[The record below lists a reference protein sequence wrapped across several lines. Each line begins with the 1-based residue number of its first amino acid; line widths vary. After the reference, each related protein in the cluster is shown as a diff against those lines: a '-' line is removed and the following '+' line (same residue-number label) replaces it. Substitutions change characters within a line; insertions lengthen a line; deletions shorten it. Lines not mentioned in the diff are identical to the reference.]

1 MTDLNPSLTDF
12 DKSLI
17 TEAPKPPELKP
28 FSVWSEENQLT
39 EADPQSYVQYS
50 DYVREGYLEQGAYTP
65 SVEGEISGSLN
76 SKLADLGVV
85 DEEAIQALT
94 ATKEP
99 SFEEKFEYVRAGLNS
114 DDEDWMTLTEYKAG
128 EKVVAAGGTVQ
139 PYQDKIA
146 GLKLKSE
153 EVVNRRFDEV
163 KRNLVESNQI
173 PLAYVTNETGER
185 ELLVGDAAENMTVNQ
200 AIKASKIGGVSFKD
214 GLAAQALLSPVAGLD
229 IKLYKFKQIAEISE
243 SIAELAQQDSSVA
256 EHVTGHTL
264 QLARESQNA
273 WDATTQSLT
282 RGLSDLMTA
291 VGVESEESN
300 DEKKRV
306 YIASR
311 QSFDNTVEY
320 ITDKLN
326 SSGANYKAEDV
337 RDAYEAHVIHEG
349 ARRGTFKLHQDPS
362 EAGKNLYKTALG
374 PVLNPAVFAR
384 EEDMINTLAAHPE
397 LTAQQKKLF
406 IEKRVDVLKQNFAS
420 YSKLLSESAVGDD
433 WAKALI
439 DGRQAGRDD
448 LDIFDD
454 FVAKDENFNEYLD
467 SAKGIAYSVWD
478 SVATLVYAAPA
489 IMGAD
494 WAKDGLAD
502 AVQRQSDRREV
513 AQIFGEQYGLFQDVS
528 ESVAPLIVDIAATT
542 ALATVSGGTLGAGY
556 LALRTAAKGGAQ
568 LTAKGF
574 AKALTSNVLRASTK
588 QGYKEVADKAANV
601 LIRESLEK
609 GGRAKTIEAIEAF
622 NKVASSKF
630 NIGVAGFVPAATR
643 SGAMTYASLYNQLR
657 KDPELSEDEAHDRA
671 LGFALTS
678 GAITGAI
685 TAGFSM
691 IGRGGVEDALLKGMT
706 FRESKA
712 VFQAMG
718 NTSGISDTLVAGAMK
733 TVMNASIKKYGA
745 FALGKKI
752 AKNAVD
758 ESLEEGLDQLV
769 NSFVEDVAL
778 NQDTPMLERMT
789 QVWHAAQVGGIL
801 GGGVPTI
808 QAGARFVGYTPMDQI
823 ESRIRMTNEFAE
835 QVSSELEGTG
845 SPLTAQQVRQIIKT
859 RAQSRGAAEAAA
871 ELAPTPSEGTST
883 VTEQSLLREENA
895 KRSKEIAQ
903 EISKLSDESTLP
915 KKEEEREAEVALREQ
930 RRIELEQESAAISQ
944 KEQNLEV
951 AAQSPTTPDFTL
963 TDQKVDPVVF
973 LQSLNDS
980 SPLDVEIA
988 LENIRNQQSVSVRNS
1003 EPVTV
1008 LETPFDY
1015 GRKSPREIKDY
1026 TGPYI
1031 DFTQEQANAESA
1043 GVTLQGESRT
1053 NISSANNSV
1062 RGFDPSKSKRYSS
1075 RPSPNTFR
1083 YEESPFSGP
1092 DAEEKA
1098 NRLIGFAMSNGFPIN
1113 PDPNVNYG
1121 LPMPSDSSRQS
1132 ASEFV
1137 SSAVY
1142 TAYPKL
1148 APPKNAKL
1156 DPDNEKRPLRTYF
1169 DPVSGTTV
1177 TQPVKF
1183 FVDDRGNGVFDNDP
1197 ISIIEML
1204 RAGKT
1209 VKVPRSFNRA
1219 NLNPAIRIKNEMV
1232 TDVVGPTAEGTL
1244 LESKVTNAR
1253 GVSPIGPNNTRAS
1266 AIANIRFKPA
1276 KNLPEGVPE
1285 FDENGSPTTDSNFSS
1300 TTSIKRKINR
1310 FALELE
1316 KTGDE
1321 TNRNAQALLEAGNG
1335 ELDEEFRM
1343 VAFESAKQEFLF
1355 NAQLFGLRAKVEA
1368 FGEGT
1373 NPTTPFDELVAQ
1385 TGSKNVDQAAQKLLP
1400 FIKVESNKE
1409 LTGEAILGLFVEQK
1423 LLNNPDFANNTTP
1436 TFDTLLKK
1444 AANRFKNQQEEATS
1458 LRQQRAASTLPFDI
1472 TPDQFKNPKVSSWV
1486 FNFGENPVGDFASPQ
1501 DISNTVSG
1509 AMKKAVN
1516 TVNTSPDLR
1525 EGIVKV
1531 ILEDVLE
1538 DPEMEDMVENASSK
1552 DLFGIFASWL
1562 SSGNGDTRPSVNK
1575 LVDAIEKNELSTSGT
1590 DFLNALQLVRLV
1602 TPSDG
1607 ASYENSDAVSDFQA
1621 QFNAGAETEIT
1632 AEEAKN
1638 TMIALTKAV
1647 RTHLSRSNITDAE
1660 RGVITAKNKADIER
1674 LGLESGNPDSV
1685 IEALK
1690 EVAKNS
1696 KIPSHKFVAALLLR
1710 DTAFIK
1716 KIKFVMGEAKAD
1728 IAGKYIKGKD
1738 GSDSVFIN
1746 ITSGNGRGLVNTLL
1760 EEYVHAFISGTISN
1774 PPSSKQGIVNQL
1786 SSVFDFAKETYESQ
1800 KEISGPIP
1808 SLENALADL
1817 NEFTAQFLLSED
1829 VQKHFKNLK
1838 PTNNSSPFDSFL
1850 INIAMLFPNVGI
1862 GSAREV
1868 AKSLGDI
1875 IDVGSNPRKMPYT
1888 NAGAWAGAVAD
1899 NATLSS
1905 SPVFSPEYM
1914 AERKAERR
1922 EALREMQDETE
1933 EKRLES
1939 KRLKD
1944 EVEREKF
1951 LSLIP
1956 EEDRSEALPLLNYLR
1971 GLIPFGMELEFVT
1984 ESDGSSS
1991 FVRSDS
1997 SAVYI
2002 NLPLMLSQTGGV
2014 RDIAGRAIA
2023 GVIINEELVHSA
2035 SWSSMTDEEIQDYI
2049 NSLSDSDFV
2058 DIAKEYYIGNEPR
2071 IAAAIASLQSSD
2083 PQVVA
2088 RAKYGLA
2095 QEKLRMHFQKVTRG
2109 FTTEDDVQ
2117 FWKSKPSLLKILGR
2131 YFRGIINRWVAKR
2144 EQIGPAADVALNKLI
2159 IEMRAIEAGFVR
2171 QPTKMA
2177 FDTKNPT
2184 EVFQMF
2190 EVVNQDFV
2198 GLAQTPQTMDDG
2210 SPQTMDDDESYL
2222 TPDQLQ
2228 NLNNVRNEKSQKA
2241 PEPIHSE
2248 FSPVVQAANNLA
2260 DGFNLS
2266 NGTSVTLE
2274 RGENGSVLFEGGG
2287 RAFVVVNVNGSRVA
2301 FYQSSGDGGK
2311 VLQSGK
2317 WYPTTGLEKGGMWLN
2332 KTNSEGMATYYGSR
2346 AFAEIASKLDNT
2358 LGNVKRF
2365 VLRTDD
2371 GSVIRDIRSQQGTA
2385 VGVLPS
2391 PEIRARINPDGRETF
2406 SDDDGRVSQA
2416 VKDLAA
2422 EFDSAAGMKSP
2433 QSGILYSAP
2442 VEDAEYMAAVESGDM
2457 ETAQRMVDEAA
2468 QGAGYDRK
2476 AYHGSKSK
2484 GFTVFDR
2491 NKGGTGVVGDRRKV
2505 GFYFSDSRNA
2515 ASWFADEILVEKED
2529 DIEIDFDDFIVYG
2542 DGPFF
2547 ILEGQSDINAGPFA
2561 SENEAERA
2569 AREIADIWNDAEI
2582 GDEVYRNDNMMDVF
2596 LQVKNPKVVDTVT
2609 DFRNAEGVAESEGFD
2624 SIIAE
2629 DIPDG
2634 DEVST
2639 VTVVFSPNQ
2648 IKSADPVTRDAN
2660 GNVIPLSQRFDE
2672 KKSSILYSAPMAG
2685 AEKVLTEVD
2694 NTLGLEQRE
2703 TLYGRE
2709 ENKQRDGGSR
2719 TLASAASP
2727 AGGRGARSRS
2737 GRSGRTE
2744 ETPLVDAPTVYG
2756 IKGGIPRVIQAA
2768 KSYATKVGI
2777 PYVRQEEYVKIDPA
2791 FSSRLAKAYAEMKHD
2806 PDDPKVKEAYT
2817 ALVNQTKAQ
2826 YEELVENGFSFW
2838 FFDSKNDPYDDKP
2851 WRSIKDLRDTNSMGV
2866 FPTEE
2871 GFGSS
2876 GKIIARNPL
2885 EEDTGLMWSY
2895 GSPDGPKKRVLANDL
2910 FRAVHDAF
2918 GHGLEGAGFRAQ
2930 GEENAWQAHVRLF
2943 YGSAVHAMTSETR
2956 GQNSWV
2962 NFGPKGPEN
2971 QVAMGS
2977 IETTFADQH
2986 VGLMPSWAW
2995 TERVSPDEPVILGS
3009 APVEGQPVAGFPSL
3023 LTRSGKLARPY
3034 DLSKDPVGKLR
3045 PEGQAE
3051 LSRELAFGLITPEEY
3066 QEQYDERF
3074 GAPVTFTSIPKPATT
3089 EEIFNAVRGETK
3101 KGRTIRSEDIPSG
3114 RYKVRLDIPAYT
3126 DHDVWVVV
3134 FHENTPKA
3142 TALHYTSSAI
3152 LNNVTFDVKQ
3162 EDAARTALRINKT
3175 PMAKMVGD
3183 YEAVTAKEAESL
3195 AQEAMNSTEWVE
3207 IGMNPYRHSYFYD
3220 KANQDPLVSAE
3231 QVVQVGGA
3239 VYAKGVEYGSRTE
3252 TMEDGSRQF
3261 LYSAPLSAAPSSK
3274 PTGSTINFSAV
3285 VDLLEIPVYE
3295 LETGKPQNF
3304 IMEFLNKVFA
3314 GELPEAFR
3322 RLIQN
3327 RDAYKRLTEANVVAY
3342 KQEMD
3347 KLIEEN
3353 YGGYEYAPMDLI
3365 ALAQGHYTGNIV
3377 TEEVLKDIDKD
3388 YDAAHA
3394 DAEKKRKVGLITEE
3408 EADSLKGLAH
3418 NRRTKATDKAYKEA
3432 ITSREADRD
3441 AALRELAKESP
3452 KLAAHIIDIRQRLII
3467 PLQKILVK
3475 SGLDDNIGVKI
3486 SETGGVYIT
3495 RSYKMFTDSSY
3506 LQKVR
3511 EDPNYQVVRDEAMRF
3526 FDKQFKDKKFEE
3538 LVDGGMD
3545 KSRAE
3550 VEAGILLDIEN
3561 QSYPHSSYAQE
3572 VLNTFL
3578 MRYDE
3583 GGRDSTT
3590 ASPKHYKMIEDNL
3603 KRRKDLPVEIRN
3615 LLGEIGSEAGI
3626 DLILRTYSTVA
3637 TLASQQAFLNQLI
3650 SFGERTG
3657 VMVTVEEKLATKE
3670 NRVKYANFEAAR
3682 SGAPSKNDPLSG
3694 MLVDPEFKKLLDTT
3708 LKDSFSMD
3716 YADTAEKAVKGVVGL
3731 AANLS
3736 GKAMAAKT
3744 LGSIG
3749 FYLRNGIGN
3758 LLFGTSQGFLRY
3770 DKMIAEMA
3778 KGTVGVFKDGKIDP
3792 ELNELIGLNIKGDEL
3807 RAGVMRDLL
3816 NGRVTPDGIRKQIE
3830 ELGEKTKLNIVTKSL
3845 AVIEKKAQ
3853 DLSAA
3858 LDAAYKVAY
3867 YNHELAILKEAQ
3879 AADTSTVE
3887 EGEEVGVNNLAA
3899 MSDTQIKRLAARK
3912 VVMTSQ
3918 AYSQAPPA
3926 VTEFTKSGLGL
3937 LFAPFIR
3944 FKVEVPRI
3952 VINTY
3957 KLASEEIA
3965 SGNPVL
3971 VRRGQIRMI
3980 SMTGTIGVLSS
3991 ALPMILAALSG
4002 IGDEE
4007 DEAMRASIPDYL
4019 RGHTFFYY
4027 RWNGELKSVDLTYVN
4042 PYSLLVDPFL
4052 RAYENIRSGEFTEAG
4067 AALALGLVRDQYLDD
4082 QILAGAVSEARRNLN
4097 PSTGKPIWNKGADGP
4112 VEAGSK
4118 ILGYIAKEAYAP
4130 RLGKDFV
4137 EGWSTGSLKGMTL
4150 EIMDGAMP
4158 ARVHD
4163 VDLQK
4168 QYSRYLLD
4176 LNKRYNNVKSGLN
4189 AVKRNVPMTDGEVAD
4204 IIDENIEDRRLLN
4217 YELMRINKGFS
4228 SLGLTDTDLLKG
4240 MKDKKLG
4247 RDRVALLSKGYMD
4260 KPSFKYII
4268 ESLLDPRTDEYGR
4281 ARAQQVYDH
4290 ASKLNRYI
4298 PVRPITESE

>member
-808 QAGARFVGYTPMDQI
+808 QAGARFVGYTPMDQR
-823 ESRIRMTNEFAE
+823 ESRIRMANEFAE

-1253 GVSPIGPNNTRAS
+1253 GVSTIGPNNTRAS

-1276 KNLPEGVPE
+1276 TLPEGVQE
-1285 FDENGSPTTDSNFSS
+1285 FDKNGSPTTDSNFSD
-1300 TTSIKRKINR
+1300 TTSIKRRINR

-1335 ELDEEFRM
+1335 ELNEEFRM

-1516 TVNTSPDLR
+1516 AVNTSPDLR
-1525 EGIVKV
+1525 KGIVKV

-1562 SSGNGDTRPSVNK
+1562 SSGNGDTRPSVNN
-1575 LVDAIEKNELSTSGT
+1575 LVEMLEDKVLIGSE

-1710 DTAFIK
+1710 DTASIK

-1728 IAGKYIKGKD
+1728 IAGKYVKGKD

-1800 KEISGPIP
+1800 KEVSGPVP
-1808 SLENALADL
+1808 SLENALTDL

-1868 AKSLGDI
+1868 AESLGDI
-1875 IDVGSNPRKMPYT
+1875 IDVGSNPRKGPPT
-1888 NAGAWAGAVAD
+1888 NAGALAGAIAN

-2274 RGENGSVLFEGGG
+2274 RGENGSVLFEAAD
-2287 RAFVVVNVNGSRVA
+2287 RAFVVVNLNGSRVG
-2301 FYQSSGDGGK
+2301 FYQSTGKGGK
-2311 VLQSGK
+2311 KLQSGK
-2317 WYPTTGLEKGGMWLN
+2317 WYPTAGPDKGGKWIN
-2332 KTNSEGMATYYGSR
+2332 KTSSEAMAAYYGSR
-2346 AFAEIASKLDNT
+2346 ALAEIASKLDNT
-2358 LGNVKRF
+2358 LGNVERF
-2365 VLRTDD
+2365 VSRTDN
-2371 GSVIRDIRSQQGTA
+2371 GSSIRDIRSQQGTA
-2385 VGVLPS
+2385 ENLSS
-2391 PEIRARINPDGRETF
+2391 PEFRARVNPDGRETF
-2406 SDDDGRVSQA
+2406 SFRDGRVFQA

-2422 EFDSAAGMKSP
+2422 EFDSAAGMGSP
-2433 QSGILYSAP
+2433 QRYTTLYSAP
-2442 VEDAEYMAAVESGDM
+2442 FSSQDLQPVNEAQNEIDDALLNGRDAIDTGIKGSAVHELAKFM
-2457 ETAQRMVDEAA
+2457 
-2468 QGAGYDRK
+2468 DRLIPTK
-2476 AYHGSKSK
+2476 DKIDWQKNWRGSKKSFKDIPRKEKAFYKDIDNAGTRLVGVLQRALNEYPDFVSWYEERVNMAMDIFAELDPDASK
-2484 GFTVFDR
+2484 P
-2491 NKGGTGVVGDRRKV
+2491 
-2505 GFYFSDSRNA
+2505 
-2515 ASWFADEILVEKED
+2515 E
-2529 DIEIDFDDFIVYG
+2529 DDFILKTLMTITSNGNKVKEQTEDSWSLYQNWKKTG
-2542 DGPFF
+2542 KLVP
-2547 ILEGQSDINAGPFA
+2547 A
-2561 SENEAERA
+2561 SKYNPDRTQ
-2569 AREIADIWNDAEI
+2569 I
-2582 GDEVYRNDNMMDVF
+2582 G
-2596 LQVKNPKVVDTVT
+2596 KNGK
-2609 DFRNAEGVAESEGFD
+2609 
-2624 SIIAE
+2624 
-2629 DIPDG
+2629 
-2634 DEVST
+2634 EVS
-2639 VTVVFSPNQ
+2639 VSWIRGDRQNQ
-2648 IKSADPVTRDAN
+2648 IKSHLALVDKLISNYSWEVVSEFFSRSGTRAELISDLVETFGYTRDKASDLTSGELMDEQVPYSLIFGAKLGSFYNNLN
-2660 GNVIPLSQRFDE
+2660 GDFDTVTMDRWFMRTFGRTIGAQLRKYNRKEMAEKHARFDKALAKYLELDPKATLFKFADSQRSAKSKLDPIGRKRKRSNTMVLALDKHYTKASNRQLAFNPETGTMEEFSGKME
-2672 KKSSILYSAPMAG
+2672 KASPITNELRLATNQLSKAVDSFELIEAPSSGGHRRFIRLAMRDA
-2685 AEKVLTEVD
+2685 
-2694 NTLGLEQRE
+2694 LGKLEQQHGIE
-2703 TLYGRE
+2703 MVPAEAQAILWYYEKALHAQYGSG
-2709 ENKQRDGGSR
+2709 KDGEAPDYATAANEVFKDSR
-2719 TLASAASP
+2719 GT
-2727 AGGRGARSRS
+2727 GARSFRES
-2737 GRSGRTE
+2737 TANIRRGSLQQSVGRDIGG
-2744 ETPLVDAPTVYG
+2744 YG
-2756 IKGGIPRVIQAA
+2756 QA
-2768 KSYATKVGI
+2768 
-2777 PYVRQEEYVKIDPA
+2777 
-2791 FSSRLAKAYAEMKHD
+2791 
-2806 PDDPKVKEAYT
+2806 
-2817 ALVNQTKAQ
+2817 
-2826 YEELVENGFSFW
+2826 
-2838 FFDSKNDPYDDKP
+2838 DS
-2851 WRSIKDLRDTNSMGV
+2851 
-2866 FPTEE
+2866 
-2871 GFGSS
+2871 
-2876 GKIIARNPL
+2876 
-2885 EEDTGLMWSY
+2885 
-2895 GSPDGPKKRVLANDL
+2895 DG
-2910 FRAVHDAF
+2910 
-2918 GHGLEGAGFRAQ
+2918 
-2930 GEENAWQAHVRLF
+2930 
-2943 YGSAVHAMTSETR
+2943 
-2956 GQNSWV
+2956 
-2962 NFGPKGPEN
+2962 
-2971 QVAMGS
+2971 
-2977 IETTFADQH
+2977 
-2986 VGLMPSWAW
+2986 
-2995 TERVSPDEPVILGS
+2995 PVILGS

-3023 LTRSGKLARPY
+3023 LTRSGKLAKPY
-3034 DLSKDPVGKLR
+3034 DLSKDPVGKRR

-3162 EDAARTALRINKT
+3162 KVAAATALRTDKT

-3183 YEAVTAKEAESL
+3183 YESVTAKEAESL
-3195 AQEAMNSTEWVE
+3195 AKEAINSTEWVE

-3285 VDLLEIPVYE
+3285 VDLLEVPVYE

-3394 DAEKKRKVGLITEE
+3394 DAEKKRKAGEITEE
-3408 EADSLKGLAH
+3408 EADFLKGLAH
-3418 NRRTKATDKAYKEA
+3418 NRRTKATDKAYREA
-3432 ITSREADRD
+3432 ITSRKADRD

-3467 PLQKILVK
+3467 PLQKKLVK

-3590 ASPKHYKMIEDNL
+3590 AAPKHYKMIEDNL

-3637 TLASQQAFLNQLI
+3637 TLASQQAFLNQLVA
-3650 SFGERTG
+3650 FGKETG
-3657 VMVTVEEKLATKE
+3657 VMVTVEEKFATAE
-3670 NRVKYANFEAAR
+3670 NRAKYANFGAAR

-3708 LKDSFSMD
+3708 LNDSFSMD

-3807 RAGVMRDLL
+3807 RAGIMRDLL

-3830 ELGEKTKLNIVTKSL
+3830 DLGEKTKLNIVTKGL
-3845 AVIEKKAQ
+3845 AIIEKKAQ

-3887 EGEEVGVNNLAA
+3887 DGKVRVNNLAA

-3971 VRRGQIRMI
+3971 VRRGKTRMI
-3980 SMTGTIGVLSS
+3980 WMTGTIGVLSS

-4137 EGWSTGSLKGMTL
+4137 EGWSTGSLTGMGL

-4158 ARVHD
+4158 FRIHD

-4189 AVKRNVPMTDGEVAD
+4189 AVKRNVPMSDGEVAD

-4281 ARAQQVYDH
+4281 ERAQQVYDH

-4298 PVRPITESE
+4298 PVRPITEPE

>member
-39 EADPQSYVQYS
+39 EADPQSFVQYS

-128 EKVVAAGGTVQ
+128 EKVVSAGGTVQ

-163 KRNLVESNQI
+163 KRNLVESDQI
-173 PLAYVTNETGER
+173 PLAYVTNENGER

-229 IKLYKFKQIAEISE
+229 VKLYKFKQIAEISE
-243 SIAELAQQDSSVA
+243 GIAELAQQDSSVA

-264 QLARESQNA
+264 QLAREGQNK
-273 WDATTQSLT
+273 WDGTTQSIN
-282 RGLSDLMTA
+282 RGLGDLLTA
-291 VGVESEESN
+291 VGVQSEEDN
-300 DEKKRV
+300 DENKRI

-311 QSFDNTVEY
+311 QSFESTVEY

-384 EEDMINTLAAHPE
+384 EEDMINTLAAHPD

-406 IEKRVDVLKQNFAS
+406 AEKRVDVLKQNFAG

-454 FVAKDENFNEYLD
+454 FVAKDENFNEFAD

-489 IMGAD
+489 VMGAD
-494 WAKDGLAD
+494 WAKDGLAN
-502 AVQRQSDRREV
+502 ASQRQSDRREV

-528 ESVAPLIVDIAATT
+528 ESVAPLIVDVAATA
-542 ALATVSGGTLGAGY
+542 ALASVSGGSLGAGY
-556 LALRTAAKGGAQ
+556 LALRSAAKGGAQ

-601 LIRESLEK
+601 LIKESLEK
-609 GGRAKTIEAIEAF
+609 GGRAKTIDAIEAF
-622 NKVASSKF
+622 NKAASSKF
-630 NIGVAGFVPAATR
+630 NLAVAAYVPAATR
-643 SGAMTYASLYNQLR
+643 SGAMTYGSLYNQLR
-657 KDPELSEDEAHDRA
+657 KDPELTEDEAHDRA

-718 NTSGISDTLVAGAMK
+718 NTSGISDTLVSGAMK

-789 QVWHAAQVGGIL
+789 QVWHAAAVGGIL
-801 GGGVPTI
+801 GGGVPTV
-808 QAGARFVGYTPMDQI
+808 QAGARFVGYTPMDQR
-823 ESRIRMTNEFAE
+823 ESRIRMANEFVE
-835 QVSSELEGTG
+835 QVSSELKGKG
-845 SPLTAQQVRQIIKT
+845 SPLAAAQFRELMMT

-883 VTEQSLLREENA
+883 VTEQSLLKEKNA

-903 EISKLSDESTLP
+903 EVSKLDDESTLP
-915 KKEEEREAEVALREQ
+915 EKEEEREAEVAIREQ
-930 RRIELEQESAAISQ
+930 RRVELEQESMALSQ
-944 KEQNLEV
+944 EEQNLEV
-951 AAQSPTTPDFTL
+951 AAQSPTTPDFAL

-973 LQSLNDS
+973 LQSLNES

-1008 LETPFDY
+1008 LETPFNY

-1062 RGFDPSKSKRYSS
+1062 RGFDPTKSKRYSS

-1083 YEESPFSGP
+1083 FEESPFSGP
-1092 DAEEKA
+1092 NAEEKA
-1098 NRLIGFAMSNGFPIN
+1098 NRLIGFAMGNGFPIN

-1121 LPMPSDSSRQS
+1121 LPPSDSSSQS
-1132 ASEFV
+1132 VSEFV

-1156 DPDNEKRPLRTYF
+1156 DPDNENRPFRTYF
-1169 DPVSGTTV
+1169 DPVSGKTV

-1232 TDVVGPTAEGTL
+1232 SDVVGPTADGTL

-1253 GVSPIGPNNTRAS
+1253 GVSSIGPNNTRAS
-1266 AIANIRFKPA
+1266 AIASIRFKPA
-1276 KNLPEGVPE
+1276 TLPEGVPD
-1285 FDENGSPTTDSNFSS
+1285 FDKNGSPITDGNFSN

-1321 TNRNAQALLEAGNG
+1321 TNRNAQALLEATDG
-1335 ELDEEFRM
+1335 ELNEEFRM

-1355 NAQLFGLRAKVEA
+1355 NAQLFSLRAKVEA

-1409 LTGEAILGLFVEQK
+1409 LTGETILGLFVEQK

-1444 AANRFKNQQEEATS
+1444 AANRFKNQQEKATS

-1486 FNFGENPVGDFASPQ
+1486 FNFGENPVGDVASPQ

-1516 TVNTSPDLR
+1516 AVNTSPDLR
-1525 EGIVKV
+1525 KGIVKV

-1552 DLFGIFASWL
+1552 DLFGIFASWM
-1562 SSGNGDTRPSVNK
+1562 SSGNGDTRPSVNS
-1575 LVDAIEKNELSTSGT
+1575 LVETLEEKVFIGSE

-1621 QFNAGAETEIT
+1621 QFNAGAETEISID
-1632 AEEAKN
+1632 EARN

-1647 RTHLSRSNITDAE
+1647 RTHLSRSNISDAE
-1660 RGVITAKNKADIER
+1660 RKVITAENKADIER

-1696 KIPSHKFVAALLLR
+1696 DTPSHKFVATLLLR

-1728 IAGKYIKGKD
+1728 IAGKYVKGKD

-1746 ITSGNGRGLVNTLL
+1746 VTSGNGRGLVNTLL

-1800 KEISGPIP
+1800 KERSGPVP
-1808 SLENALADL
+1808 SLENALVDL

-1862 GSAREV
+1862 GSAKEV
-1868 AKSLGDI
+1868 ADSLGNI
-1875 IDVGSNPRKMPYT
+1875 IDVGSNPRKGPPT
-1888 NAGAWAGAVAD
+1888 DAGALAGTLAN

-1922 EALREMQDETE
+1922 EALREMQGETE

-1944 EVEREKF
+1944 AVEREKF
-1951 LSLIP
+1951 LSFIP
-1956 EEDRSEALPLLNYLR
+1956 EENRSKALPLLNYLR

-1984 ESDGSSS
+1984 ESDGSSA
-1991 FVRSDS
+1991 FVQSDS

-2014 RDIAGRAIA
+2014 GDIAGRALA
-2023 GVIINEELVHSA
+2023 GTIINEELVHSA
-2035 SWSSMTDEEIQDYI
+2035 SWSSMTDEEVQDYI
-2049 NSLSDSDFV
+2049 DSLSDSDFV
-2058 DIAKEYYIGNEPR
+2058 DIAKEYYVGNEPR
-2071 IAAAIASLQSSD
+2071 LAAAITDLQSSN

-2088 RAKYGLA
+2088 QAKYGLA

-2109 FTTEDDVQ
+2109 FTTEDDNQ

-2184 EVFQMF
+2184 EVFTMF
-2190 EVVNQDFV
+2190 EVINQDFV

-2274 RGENGSVLFEGGG
+2274 RGENGSILFEGAD
-2287 RAFVVVNVNGSRVA
+2287 RAFVVVNVNGSRVS
-2301 FYQSSGDGGK
+2301 FYQSTGKGGK
-2311 VLQSGK
+2311 KLQSGK
-2317 WYPTTGLEKGGMWLN
+2317 WYPTAGLDKGGKWIN
-2332 KTNSEGMATYYGSR
+2332 KTSSEAMAAYYGSR
-2346 AFAEIASKLDNT
+2346 ALAEIASKLDNT
-2358 LGNVKRF
+2358 LGNVERF
-2365 VLRTDD
+2365 VSRTDN
-2371 GSVIRDIRSQQGTA
+2371 GSSIRDIRSQQGTA
-2385 VGVLPS
+2385 ENLSS
-2391 PEIRARINPDGRETF
+2391 PEFRARVNPDGRETF
-2406 SDDDGRVSQA
+2406 PFRDGRVFQA

-2422 EFDSAAGMKSP
+2422 EFDSAAGMGSP
-2433 QSGILYSAP
+2433 QSNTTLYSAP
-2442 VEDAEYMAAVESGDM
+2442 VDEGSIPLPVEGQPYAA
-2457 ETAQRMVDEAA
+2457 RAA
-2468 QGAGYDRK
+2468 HGGSLQVAKDLKMSREGSLGAGYYFGDVEK
-2476 AYHGSKSK
+2476 ATYYSKETALGEPLKNGKVHIYDVQLDNPLILDAREAPDTSYGPLIDPTAQAFAKLGMDPDKAAEKAEYINEEFGYPSRQIMNMAKKK
-2484 GFTVFDR
+2484 GYDGIVQLTKDGGEVSEIVAFDR
-2491 NKGGTGVVGDRRKV
+2491 SQ
-2505 GFYFSDSRNA
+2505 F
-2515 ASWFADEILVEKED
+2515 KE
-2529 DIEIDFDDFIVYG
+2529 
-2542 DGPFF
+2542 
-2547 ILEGQSDINAGPFA
+2547 
-2561 SENEAERA
+2561 
-2569 AREIADIWNDAEI
+2569 
-2582 GDEVYRNDNMMDVF
+2582 
-2596 LQVKNPKVVDTVT
+2596 
-2609 DFRNAEGVAESEGFD
+2609 
-2624 SIIAE
+2624 
-2629 DIPDG
+2629 
-2634 DEVST
+2634 
-2639 VTVVFSPNQ
+2639 
-2648 IKSADPVTRDAN
+2648 
-2660 GNVIPLSQRFDE
+2660 
-2672 KKSSILYSAPMAG
+2672 
-2685 AEKVLTEVD
+2685 AEKVLTEAD
-2694 NTLGLEQRE
+2694 NTLNLEQRE
-2703 TLYGRE
+2703 TLYGKKDI
-2709 ENKQRDGGSR
+2709 KQRDGGSR
-2719 TLASAASP
+2719 TLATAASP
-2727 AGGRGARSRS
+2727 TGGRGARSRS

-2756 IKGGIPRVIQAA
+2756 IKGGIPRIIQAA

-2777 PYVRQEEYVKIDPA
+2777 PHVRQEEYVKIDPA

-2851 WRSIKDLRDTNSMGV
+2851 WRAIKDLRDTNSMGV

-2962 NFGPKGPEN
+2962 NYGPKGPEN
-2971 QVAMGS
+2971 RVAIGS
-2977 IETTFADQH
+2977 IGTTFADQH
-2986 VGLMPSWAW
+2986 VGLMPSWTW

-3023 LTRSGKLARPY
+3023 LTRSGKLARAY
-3034 DLSKDPVGKLR
+3034 DLSKDPVGKRR

-3089 EEIFNAVRGETK
+3089 EEIFNAVSGETK

-3114 RYKVRLDIPAYT
+3114 RYKVRLDIPAYLA
-3126 DHDVWVVV
+3126 HNVWVVV
-3134 FHENTPKA
+3134 FHENTSKK

-3152 LNNVTFDVKQ
+3152 LNNVTFEVDQKA
-3162 EDAARTALRINKT
+3162 AARTALRINKT
-3175 PMAKMVGD
+3175 PMATMVGD
-3183 YEAVTAKEAESL
+3183 YESVTAKEAESL
-3195 AQEAMNSTEWVE
+3195 AQEALNSTEWVE

-3220 KANQDPLVSAE
+3220 KANQEPLVSAE

-3239 VYAKGVEYGSRTE
+3239 VYAKGVKYGSRTE
-3252 TMEDGSRQF
+3252 TLEDGSRRF
-3261 LYSAPLSAAPSSK
+3261 LYSAPLSASPSSK
-3274 PTGSTINFSAV
+3274 PTGSTINFAAV

-3304 IMEFLNKVFA
+3304 IMEFLNNVFA

-3394 DAEKKRKVGLITEE
+3394 DAERKRKAGEITEE
-3408 EADSLKGLAH
+3408 EANSLKGLAH
-3418 NRRTKATDKAYKEA
+3418 NRRTKATDKAYEEA

-3441 AALRELAKESP
+3441 AALRDLAKESP

-3467 PLQKILVK
+3467 PLQKKLVK
-3475 SGLDDNIGVKI
+3475 SGLDENIGVKI
-3486 SETGGVYIT
+3486 SDTGGVYIT

-3511 EDPNYQVVRDEAMRF
+3511 EDPKYHDVREEAMRF
-3526 FDKQFKDKKFEE
+3526 FDKQFKDKKIEE
-3538 LVDGGMD
+3538 LVEGGMD

-3550 VEAGILLDIEN
+3550 VEARILLEKEN
-3561 QSYPHSSYAQE
+3561 QSYPHKSYAQE

-3590 ASPKHYKMIEDNL
+3590 AAPKHYKMIEDNL

-3637 TLASQQAFLNQLI
+3637 TLASQQAFLNQLVA
-3650 SFGERTG
+3650 FGKETG

-3670 NRVKYANFEAAR
+3670 NRAKYANFVPAR
-3682 SGAPSKNDPLSG
+3682 AGAPSKNDPLSG
-3694 MLVDPEFKKLLDTT
+3694 MEVDPEFKKLLDTT
-3708 LKDSFSMD
+3708 LKDSFSME

-3758 LLFGTSQGFLRY
+3758 LLFGTSQGFIRY
-3770 DKMIAEMA
+3770 DKMIAEMV

-3807 RAGVMRDLL
+3807 RAGIMRDLL

-3830 ELGEKTKLNIVTKSL
+3830 DLGEKTKLNKATKAL
-3845 AVIEKKAQ
+3845 ALIEKKAQ

-3887 EGEEVGVNNLAA
+3887 DGKVRVNNLAA

-3926 VTEFTKSGLGL
+3926 VAAFTKSGLGL

-3944 FKVEVPRI
+3944 FKMEVPRI
-3952 VINTY
+3952 VINTF
-3957 KLASEEIA
+3957 KLANEEIA

-3971 VRRGQIRMI
+3971 VRRGKIRMT
-3980 SMTGTIGVLSS
+3980 SMIGTLGVLSS

-4019 RGHTFFYY
+4019 RGHTFFYF

-4082 QILAGAVSEARRNLN
+4082 QILAGAVSEARRNIN

-4137 EGWSTGSLKGMTL
+4137 EGWSTGSLTGMGL

-4163 VDLQK
+4163 IDLQK

-4217 YELMRINKGFS
+4217 YELMRINKGFA

-4268 ESLLDPRTDEYGR
+4268 ESLLDPRTDEYGK